1 LTDICARNKKG
12 FIYANWTNKF
22 LRLCVEHRR
31 SGGGTSDGIFRI
43 TRYTIEKNA
52 GDIKTS
58 QQSTAQTAARYIGMM
73 MYSK

>member
-1 LTDICARNKKG
+1 MQIGPINFCG
-12 FIYANWTNKF
+12 
-22 LRLCVEHRR
+22 CVLSTAASVHPP
-31 SGGGTSDGIFRI
+31 GGGTSDGIFRI

-58 QQSTAQTAARYIGMM
+58 QQLTAAAQTAARYIGMM